1 MHGHPTVQVDSVN
14 SDRCPDGVYG
24 RIIAWLNAA
33 GKARS
38 RHPARWEP
46 SPPIPG
52 SPLDVP
58 MPHCCADQPH
68 GAPRSRISRAP
79 RRNAPLLRA
88 ALLRNPADWHPPARR
103 ASDNRSRLWRQASLC
118 ATLQRTRPAP
128 RSRHQQAAPGSAR
141 RDWPKWPVVRREARA
156 AKGSDQLASTWAA
169 RSVRRRTN
177 LRPSVARRR
186 SGRATI
192 QDTAPPQRPRCHP
205 VRSQHVDRD
214 SIARSLVEEPS
225 CRAGK
230 ACWTSPSRGYCGR
243 QRRCMAMIAWQRSL
257 PEALE
262 LAGRE
267 RRPVLAYI
275 WKEG

>member
-1 MHGHPTVQVDSVN
+1 MHGHPIVQVDSVN
-14 SDRCPDGVYG
+14 SARCPDGVYG
-24 RIIAWLNAA
+24 WIIARLNAA

-38 RHPARWEP
+38 RHPARWER

-52 SPLDVP
+52 PSLDVP

-79 RRNAPLLRA
+79 RRNAPLLR
-88 ALLRNPADWHPPARR
+88 NPADRHPPARR
-103 ASDNRSRLWRQASLC
+103 AGDNRSRLWREASLC

-141 RDWPKWPVVRREARA
+141 SDWPNWPVARREARA
-156 AKGSDQLASTWAA
+156 AKGSDQLAGTRAA

-192 QDTAPPQRPRCHP
+192 QDTAPPQ
-205 VRSQHVDRD
+205 
-214 SIARSLVEEPS
+214 
-225 CRAGK
+225 
-230 ACWTSPSRGYCGR
+230 
-243 QRRCMAMIAWQRSL
+243 
-257 PEALE
+257 
-262 LAGRE
+262 
-267 RRPVLAYI
+267 
-275 WKEG
+275 